1 MNRTIDTFFEPN
13 KTIRELRAIIK
24 KGGEDIDPL
33 RDFSNAAREELRA
46 FGSTWAEGT
55 QARGRAPRQQNNRP
69 LPCLRKLKS
78 QSDDPPFLHVIL
90 KGSRQLRPRV

>member
-46 FGSTWAEGT
+46 FGS
-55 QARGRAPRQQNNRP
+55 P
-69 LPCLRKLKS
+69 
-78 QSDDPPFLHVIL
+78 
-90 KGSRQLRPRV
+90 